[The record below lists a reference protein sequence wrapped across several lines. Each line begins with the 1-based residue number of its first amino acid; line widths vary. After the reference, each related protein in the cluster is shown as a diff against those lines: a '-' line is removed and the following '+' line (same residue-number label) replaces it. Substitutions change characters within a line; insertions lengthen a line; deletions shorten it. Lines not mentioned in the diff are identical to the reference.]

1 MFCKL
6 LGVIFFVLEVRSQS
20 GNNVSLPKNVTLCP
34 NKKGPSPKAQLSPSK
49 VLVLAKRRR
58 SSAGSSLRATSP
70 DCPAVI
76 SEGARCPTQLALGS
90 SGHLYSG
97 DQVPD
102 CDPARLPLL
111 LGSRDRDGGEV
122 YHRLK
127 AWAKTSGWPR

>member
-34 NKKGPSPKAQLSPSK
+34 SKKGPSPKAQLSPPK

-76 SEGARCPTQLALGS
+76 SEGARCP
-90 SGHLYSG
+90 
-97 DQVPD
+97 
-102 CDPARLPLL
+102 RLLRPHVQW
-111 LGSRDRDGGEV
+111 GPGP
-122 YHRLK
+122 RL
-127 AWAKTSGWPR
+127 